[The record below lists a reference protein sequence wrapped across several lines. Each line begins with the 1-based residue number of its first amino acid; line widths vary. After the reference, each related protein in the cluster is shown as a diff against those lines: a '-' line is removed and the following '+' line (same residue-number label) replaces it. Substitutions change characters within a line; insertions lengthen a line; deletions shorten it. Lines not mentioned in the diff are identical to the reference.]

1 MEHRVSPELSAPLI
15 ASYNHSTQS
24 LYAYWRLAELVT
36 GLTALCGLVL
46 ATIDY
51 EIHYDLDR
59 SYEHCQGLQNKQTYR
74 LLILCVS
81 MFSIVS
87 LVFRFYAKRR
97 WEQSFLKSISSLPVY
112 LNLFERLEFGK
123 DTSFWTCER
132 CFDIVVLVCNP
143 FPYFELPVHIPQR
156 TPAGHNW
163 ETKYICYSS
172 SELLYIVMFLRVWLM
187 VKACFNYAVF
197 QNDISKLYCRKMHV
211 SANRRFTFKSL
222 MKRYPMKTL
231 SCIIV
236 VSFLWISLCLR
247 VVERPYVRVSD
258 FDFEALTTSMWCVI
272 VSLSTIGYGDVVP
285 ATSLGQMLI
294 SLTIILG
301 ALLFSLCVVVLSK
314 EIQMDNRQN
323 QAYHLIR
330 NSKKAV
336 SAISAGYLYYLSKKL
351 HGAHDNKTLTRY
363 AKLRWEGNKFKRYKD
378 KFNSGGDEI
387 EARLSRL
394 EKLMLEV
401 RDKLT
406 N

>member
-1 MEHRVSPELSAPLI
+1 MEPRVSAPLI
-15 ASYNHSTQS
+15 ASSNHSTQS
-24 LYAYWRLAELVT
+24 LYTYWRLAELVT

-51 EIHYDLDR
+51 EIHYDPDR
-59 SYEHCQGLQNKQTYR
+59 SYEQCQGLQNKQTYR
-74 LLILCVS
+74 LLILGVS

-112 LNLFERLEFGK
+112 LNLFERLEPGK
-123 DTSFWTCER
+123 NTSFWTWER
-132 CFDIVVLVCNP
+132 CFDIVVLVSNP

-156 TPAGHNW
+156 TPTGHNW
-163 ETKYICYSS
+163 ETKYVCYST

-197 QNDISKLYCRKMHV
+197 QNGIAKLYCRKMHV

-247 VVERPYVRVSD
+247 VIERPYVRVSYY
-258 FDFEALTTSMWCVI
+258 DFEALTTSMWCVI

-294 SLTIILG
+294 SFTIVYG

-323 QAYHLIR
+323 QAYLLIW

-336 SAISAGYLYYLSKKL
+336 SAISAGYLYYVSKKL
-351 HGAHDNKTLTRY
+351 HGAHDNKTLSRY
-363 AKLRWEGNKFKRYKD
+363 AKLRWEEDKFKRYKD
-378 KFNSGGDEI
+378 KFNLGREEI
-387 EARLSRL
+387 ETRLSRL
-394 EKLMLEV
+394 EKLVLEV
-401 RDKLT
+401 RDKLSD
-406 N
+406 